1 MEKLLRIYAIITL
14 KGISIYNM
22 NKLKSLLYTVLGTAL
37 TGFAVSTLLTPN
49 KIVCGGVSG
58 ISTILYQT
66 LNIAP
71 GITFAVINIL
81 LLLMGLKIL
90 GREFTVK
97 TVIGSGLLSLFV
109 QLFSYLPAVTDNIF
123 LASFFG
129 GTLYG
134 FGIGIAFASGAS
146 TGGTDILS
154 RLIQHHFP
162 QLPIGKL
169 LMAVD
174 SLVIAASLIVF
185 KDTELVLF
193 GIFAL
198 FFSTFAVDWLIKKLN
213 ISKIAFVIT
222 EKGNEISNHLISTS
236 PRGVTMIKAVG
247 AYSSENKKLLFCALK
262 AHEVTDFQN
271 KILNIDKDAFIVY
284 SESQQIMGN
293 GFHIYR

>member
-1 MEKLLRIYAIITL
+1 MMKKI
-14 KGISIYNM
+14 
-22 NKLKSLLYTVLGTAL
+22 KSLIYTIIGTAL

-71 GITFAVINIL
+71 GLTFAIINIVL
-81 LLLMGLKIL
+81 LIIGIKLLGKN
-90 GREFTVK
+90 FTVK
-97 TVIGSGLLSLFV
+97 TLFGAGMLSLFV
-109 QLFSYLPAVTDNIF
+109 QLFSYLPTITDNTF
-123 LASFFG
+123 LAAFFG

-134 FGIGIAFASGAS
+134 LGIGIAFASGAS

-154 RLIQHHFP
+154 RLIQYFLP
-162 QLPIGKL
+162 QFPIGKL
-169 LMAVD
+169 LLVVD
-174 SLVIAASLIVF
+174 GLVITASLIVF

-198 FFSTFAVDWLIKKLN
+198 FFSTFCVDWLIKKLN

-222 EKGNEISNHLISTS
+222 DKGEEISDFLISNS
-236 PRGVTMIKAVG
+236 PRGVTIIKAVG
-247 AYSSENKKLLFCALK
+247 AYSSEKKKMLFCALK
-262 AHEVTDFQN
+262 ENEVPSFQ
-271 KILNIDKDAFIVY
+271 KRVLSIDSEAFIVY

-293 GFHIYR
+293 GFYIYR

>member
-1 MEKLLRIYAIITL
+1 
-14 KGISIYNM
+14 M
-22 NKLKSLLYTVLGTAL
+22 NKIKSVLYTIIGTAI
-37 TGFAVSTLLTPN
+37 TGFAISVFLTPN

-66 LNIAP
+66 LSIAP
-71 GITFAVINIL
+71 GLTFAIINIIL
-81 LLLMGLKIL
+81 LIL
-90 GREFTVK
+90 GVKFLGKEFTIK
-97 TVIGSGLLSLFV
+97 TLFGAGLLSLFV

-134 FGIGIAFASGAS
+134 LGIGITFVAGAS

-154 RLIQHHFP
+154 RIIQYFLP
-162 QLPIGKL
+162 QFPIGKL
-169 LMAVD
+169 LLVVD
-174 SLVIAASLIVF
+174 GLVITASLVVF

-198 FFSTFAVDWLIKKLN
+198 FFSTFCVDWLIRKLN

-222 EKGNEISNHLISTS
+222 DKGEEISNFLISTS
-236 PRGVTMIKAVG
+236 PRGVTMIKAIG
-247 AYSSENKKLLFCALK
+247 AYSSEKKKMLFCALK
-262 AHEVTDFQN
+262 ENEVPNFQK
-271 KILNIDKDAFIVY
+271 KILSIDKEAFIVY

-293 GFHIYR
+293 GFYIYR